1 MSSKFFG
8 TKYQKACKWV
18 MSQMKNAHLYQ
29 SVGLWLSGKLE
40 RDFYLDKF
48 KNGTKNSFCDFCI
61 LFNALKKWL
70 EIFY

>member
-1 MSSKFFG
+1 
-8 TKYQKACKWV
+8 